1 MLLEKIEIDSCG
13 SLEQI
18 HLGPFSH
25 RLNVVFG
32 PPGSGKTA
40 CLEFIRSVMLGS
52 DRHWHRGASGR
63 VVWADREGLVHCRR
77 ELDGTPR
84 GRLLVDCVARD
95 DRAYDHHYG
104 YRTASN
110 YQNLERLVE
119 LPRQL
124 LDSLVAPA
132 SQLDL
137 AAVLNACQQAG
148 LDTRHWTR
156 DDAEI
161 SRVRQA
167 IADLDRQL
175 EGYTRQGETS
185 DGLRLRRAE
194 LVRQLAQLDQL
205 PRQSATDVERR
216 ARLQTRLRDTKD
228 EINRLR
234 RQESDLRQSL
244 SRLEELLSSSNLLDN
259 PTRSTV
265 DPHQAQLRI
274 AADRRAQLVALDR
287 QLVRL
292 CRALRDI
299 RGLREYG
306 PAVGAAPDAVDLEAP
321 VRFYNASAKYQDHQ
335 FYDSRL
341 AAVRRQLD
349 WLLSHYDASLPP
361 QDRLPKANYN
371 GDAAADPSQLGPNYF
386 DHYYLDR
393 EYLDREYLDREYL
406 DREYLDREYLD
417 REYLDRINSERLD
430 LTRSYLERSELD
442 ALLDAVRGLRAAI
455 DNGPQSTTDQHPYT
469 LNLSASEETLTRAIR
484 RMIDAR
490 QALLEKIADEH
501 DLSSGQLKA
510 AFGDWYRC
518 HDQPHLYQWLL
529 SHHAPSQIDE
539 TGIRAARRR
548 RLESERAEL
557 LDELSRT
564 VNRLDDSVREARS
577 VERQLADLP
586 NLLPV
591 AVDEKRQSWLRE
603 EIAEVD
609 RRLRWLDSCQAAHGK
624 RLQLTRRLDQLLAGV
639 SHPSALVKQAQIW
652 AEQLSSG
659 KLSPSQVAQYLQ
671 SPAAA
676 TTAHNSRDD
685 SSILRNEHERRIV
698 NLALRMAATDQLRSQ
713 GRQIPLL
720 VDEPSATWL
729 GDSERARLADIF
741 ARYANLGNQLIV
753 FTAHRGLADGIR
765 SLGGHAL
772 TLVPRHYYQLRYRES
787 ADTSAQRINRELDTA
802 WRESH
807 GVYDDPHWYRQ
818 PTTNGY
824 HQPDYDWSQS
834 YPTQQRPTI
843 QPEIELPSRVSRG
856 PASPFFLT
864 DDSPVDQAPSID
876 AVAAARLR
884 EQNITTVGDLLNA
897 DPRRVARRLNLADVS
912 VEVVI
917 RWQDEANLV
926 CGVPQ
931 LRNFDA
937 RVLVGCGF
945 TEPSQLASMHPGQ
958 LLEKV
963 EAFLATSR
971 GRQILRTGTSYELSR
986 ITSWIAAAN
995 RSVARRSRHG
1005 ESAERR
1011 GNRSSRSNRGSR
1023 NSSRNR
1029 DRGGHSMTDYDRGTS
1044 DNFDAHDQAN
1054 RQRSARLTIDRQSR
1068 ADRERADRERA
1079 DRERLEREST
1089 ARDRAAQDSR
1099 ARERAAR
1106 ARSSRESNDR
1116 DRTSRRQKRSSSNHA
1131 TSQQQTR
1138 HSERSSASLHETREL
1153 RFYLE
1158 LNSPIVD
1165 APSIGPKTAKRL
1177 EAIGYRT
1184 VRQFIEANPATI
1196 AAQLNHHRMTEDRLR
1211 TWQQQST
1218 LMCQVPMLRG
1228 HDVQLLI
1235 EADVITPEQLANAI
1249 PAQLFS
1255 KIDRVARSSE
1265 GKRILRGASLPDLE
1279 EINDWIRWAADRRS
1293 LKAA

>member
-52 DRHWHRGASGR
+52 DRDWHRGASGR

-77 ELDGTPR
+77 ELDGTSR

-95 DRAYDHHYG
+95 DRAYNHHYG

-124 LDSLVAPA
+124 LDAIVAPA
-132 SQLDL
+132 SQIDL
-137 AAVLNACQQAG
+137 ATVLAACQQAG
-148 LDTRHWTR
+148 LNTRHWTR
-156 DDAEI
+156 DEAEI

-175 EGYTRQGETS
+175 EGYTSQGETS
-185 DGLRLRRAE
+185 DGLRLRRAD

-205 PRQSATDVERR
+205 PRQSAADVERR
-216 ARLQTRLRDTKD
+216 ARLQSRLRDTKD
-228 EINRLR
+228 EIHRLR

-244 SRLEELLSSSNLLDN
+244 SRLEDLLSSSRVPENLA
-259 PTRSTV
+259 RSTA
-265 DPHQAQLRI
+265 DPQQAQLRI
-274 AADRRAQLVALDR
+274 AANRRAQLVALDR

-292 CRALRDI
+292 CKALRDI

-306 PAVGAAPDAVDLEAP
+306 PAVGAAPDVVDLEAP
-321 VRFYNASAKYQDHQ
+321 VRFYNASARHQDYQ

-341 AAVRRQLD
+341 DAVRHQLD

-361 QDRLPKANYN
+361 QDRLPKGNYD
-371 GDAAADPSQLGPNYF
+371 DAVVADPTQLGPNYF

-393 EYLDREYLDREYL
+393 EYLDREYLDSDYR
-406 DREYLDREYLD
+406 
-417 REYLDRINSERLD
+417 DRINSERLD
-430 LTRSYLERSELD
+430 LTRSYLDRSELD
-442 ALLDAVRGLRAAI
+442 ALLEAVRGLRAAI
-455 DNGPQSTTDQHPYT
+455 DKGARSTTDQHPYS

-529 SHHAPSQIDE
+529 SHQAPSQIDE
-539 TGIRAARRR
+539 TGMRVARRR

-564 VNRLDDSVREARS
+564 VNRLDASVREARS
-577 VERQLADLP
+577 VERQIAELP
-586 NLLPV
+586 DLLPV

-624 RLQLTRRLDQLLAGV
+624 RLQLTRRLDHLLAGV
-639 SHPSALVKQAQIW
+639 SHPSALIRQAQIW

-676 TTAHNSRDD
+676 ATAHTSSDD
-685 SSILRNEHERRIV
+685 SSILRDEHQRRIV
-698 NLALRMAATDQLRSQ
+698 HLALRMAATDQLRSQ

-729 GDSERARLADIF
+729 GDSERAHLADIF
-741 ARYANLGNQLIV
+741 ARYANHGNQLIV
-753 FTAHRGLADGIR
+753 FTAHRGLANGMR

-824 HQPDYDWSQS
+824 HQPDDDWSQS
-834 YPTQQRPTI
+834 YPTQQRPAI

-1005 ESAERR
+1005 DTAERR
-1011 GNRSSRSNRGSR
+1011 SHRGSRSNRGSR
-1023 NSSRNR
+1023 ASSRNR
-1029 DRGGHSMTDYDRGTS
+1029 DRDSHSTLNYERGTTE
-1044 DNFDAHDQAN
+1044 
-1054 RQRSARLTIDRQSR
+1054 RLTIDGQSR
-1068 ADRERADRERA
+1068 AEREIAE
-1079 DRERLEREST
+1079 RERLEREST
-1089 ARDRAAQDSR
+1089 ARARATRERTDRERTDRESR
-1099 ARERAAR
+1099 AREK
-1106 ARSSRESNDR
+1106 
-1116 DRTSRRQKRSSSNHA
+1116 TSRRQKRFSNNHS
-1131 TSQQQTR
+1131 TSQQQVR
-1138 HSERSSASLHETREL
+1138 HSESSSASSHETREL

-1177 EAIGYRT
+1177 ETIGYRT

-1196 AAQLNHHRMTEDRLR
+1196 AAQLNHHRLTKDRIT

-1235 EADVITPEQLANAI
+1235 EANVITPEQLASAV
-1249 PAQLFS
+1249 PAQLFT

-1265 GKRILRGASLPDLE
+1265 GKRILRGANLPDLE